1 MRPKVLITNS
11 VPDEHLRPLEG
22 LAEIIQGPGG
32 GDIMPRS
39 EVLEL
44 APELRAV
51 INQGELE
58 VDAELLDRGRQL
70 QIVANVSLG
79 FDNLD
84 RSLMASRGVW
94 ATTCPDT
101 FTDATADCTLALLLA
116 LWRFIPE
123 ADRHVRAGEWN
134 AFQPGRW
141 DGVLLR
147 DKVLGLVGY
156 GSIGK
161 AVAQRARAFGMRVIY
176 HRRTPVQDP
185 GYRALDDLLAE
196 ADVVSLHTPLND
208 ESHHLMNA
216 EQLARMRPGSYL
228 VNMARGKVVDEMALV
243 AALEGGHLGGAALD
257 VFEEEPRVQPALLE
271 MDNVVLAPHI
281 GGGTREGRVE
291 ARLLCASNV
300 AAVLRGERPLT
311 PVNEP

>member
-22 LAEIIQGPGG
+22 VAEIIQGPGG

-94 ATTCPDT
+94 ATNCPDT

-116 LWRFIPE
+116 LWRFIPA

-216 EQLARMRPGSYL
+216 ERLARMRPGSYL

-243 AALEGGHLGGAALD
+243 AALDSGHLGGAALD
-257 VFEEEPRVQPALLE
+257 VFEEEPTVQPALLE
-271 MDNVVLAPHI
+271 MDNVVLTPHI